1 MQKNILKWNLPTTFQ
16 KQLIKQC
23 IRILKQKL
31 LEGEPT
37 ESFRLCTCISFNPSK
52 PREASRAITDCPF
65 MTESRLARSSNLAQG
80 SQLVKKKKKK
90 GLQLLAY
97 SDIIQPLAKFNLMAY
112 STQIS
117 HCYSLTFISMV
128 GLILS
133 HFYIFKSISK
143 VTFL

>member
-1 MQKNILKWNLPTTFQ
+1 
-16 KQLIKQC
+16 
-23 IRILKQKL
+23 
-31 LEGEPT
+31 
-37 ESFRLCTCISFNPSK
+37 
-52 PREASRAITDCPF
+52 
-65 MTESRLARSSNLAQG
+65 MTESRLVRSSNLAQG
-80 SQLVKKKKKK
+80 SQLVLKKKKKKKKK
-90 GLQLLAY
+90 GLPLLAY